1 MDETAAPHSLCADSK
16 MRLPACTP
24 GGSRLSKRGYTDA
37 ELDALVEELSG
48 GNVWNEGFL
57 YYAAGGQFCDL
68 EGDRSRPMHSG
79 ELWWNLIGAITKL
92 QILGEYNR
100 LEECAPLMKN
110 AGLSCSAGRNG

>member
-1 MDETAAPHSLCADSK
+1 MSAARVSANCGTPVPKAASRRGEPIRQSAVPSAVCASAV
-16 MRLPACTP
+16 RQPA
-24 GGSRLSKRGYTDA
+24 
-37 ELDALVEELSG
+37 
-48 GNVWNEGFL
+48 FH
-57 YYAAGGQFCDL
+57 YAAGGQFCDL

-110 AGLSCSAGRNG
+110 AGVSCSAGRNG

>member
-1 MDETAAPHSLCADSK
+1 
-16 MRLPACTP
+16 
-24 GGSRLSKRGYTDA
+24 
-37 ELDALVEELSG
+37 
-48 GNVWNEGFL
+48 
-57 YYAAGGQFCDL
+57 
-68 EGDRSRPMHSG
+68 MHSG